1 MPADQETIT
10 DYRHEAT
17 RKNIPPAALAAQ
29 GRVREA
35 PRQRYYYDPHLPP
48 ALRFDGTG
56 ESDRLPE
63 LLENA
68 TRRKLTGEEARTL
81 ADALRNHEP
90 WLEWAGKREKK
101 YFEVDPVALHVHERV
116 SAQAAV
122 RIAARQDVQR
132 SLWADPEQEY
142 HEAVQFYQH
151 DVDWANRLVLGDS
164 LLVMS
169 SLAKREDLA
178 GKVQMIYV
186 DPPYGISF
194 PSNFQPLVRNRNVTD
209 RDTDLTREPEMV
221 KAYRDT
227 WTLGVHTYL
236 AYLRDRL
243 MVARDLLTD
252 SGSIFMQI
260 GDENVHRVRAVMDQ
274 VFGEEN
280 FVVIIAVQKTG
291 SQTGAYLQSNVDYI
305 LWYRKSESMK
315 FHPLFL
321 PREIDGRG
329 GHGYTHY
336 QTALGMNIPID
347 EAENAIA
354 SGELSLDRIWRSYP
368 LTSKGFRDTTTVE
381 FRFDGKVFHPGQSR
395 HWGVTVRGLERAG
408 KAGRLATRGAQVHLK
423 RFFGDSTVVPLGAYW
438 TDVGGASDAIYVVQT
453 NARAIER
460 CILMTTDA
468 GDLVLDP
475 TCGSGTTAYVAEQW
489 GRRWITIDTSRVAVA
504 LARQRILTAK
514 FDYYK
519 TEDDSD
525 NIGESGFKYKTA
537 PHVTLGGIAQN
548 VALDP
553 IFARWE
559 PILDEK
565 LDALNTALSE
575 VDDDTRAGLLAKL
588 NAKRMKRGRKDGVT
602 DADERR
608 WNLPKDRW
616 EHWEVPFDAD
626 PDYPPALRDALQAYR
641 KAWRQKMDE
650 VNACIAANADQEV
663 LVDQPE
669 VEPGIVRVSG
679 PFTVEAV
686 HPPEQSLEVESPIG
700 GAPGD
705 LDTFEEDGA
714 FNTDD
719 PSNAEAFVDTMIRLL
734 RNDGVRFQGNG
745 VARFTRLEPLTDGNV
760 LHAEGEWDSGDPE
773 HLVAVSIGPQRG
785 PVTAMQVE
793 ESLRAASRRGYD
805 ALVFAGFSFD
815 GAAQLAIQSDPN
827 PHVRVHMAHIA
838 PDVTMGDLLKE
849 TRDSQLFSVSGSPR
863 TKLTER
869 PDGQYVIE
877 MEGVDIYDPV
887 KNTIESAS
895 ANSVAAWF
903 LDSDYDGRTFSI
915 SQAFFPDSNA
925 WDKLKRALKSLVD
938 AEAFEAFSGTESLP
952 FPRGKHA
959 RAAVKVI
966 DPRGNEVMK
975 VHSLGNETY
984 LTNASTHDAHAARS
998 QDEFAR
1004 LAAEWRMDRPRGVDV
1019 AQMTKHPAYARIIK
1033 MGPTAIPLIL
1043 EELDREVDHWFP
1055 ALHALTGVDPVP
1067 ESGMGNL
1074 SAMAEAW
1081 LDWGRR
1087 EGYIH

>member
-1 MPADQETIT
+1 MPDNQETII
-10 DYRHEAT
+10 DYRHDAT

-63 LLENA
+63 LLEIA
-68 TRRKLTGEEARTL
+68 TRRKLTGEETRTL
-81 ADALRNHEP
+81 ADALRNREP

-101 YFEVDPVALHVHERV
+101 SFEVDPVALHVHERV

-151 DVDWANRLVLGDS
+151 DVDWANRLILGDS

-178 GKVQMIYV
+178 GKVQMIYL

-336 QTALGMNIPID
+336 QTALGMDIPID

-354 SGELSLDRIWRSYP
+354 SGELSLDRIWSSYP

-381 FRFDGKVFHPGQSR
+381 FRFDGKVSHPGQSR

-408 KAGRLATRGAQVHLK
+408 KAGRLATRGAQVRLK

-460 CILMTTDA
+460 CILMTTDP

-537 PHVTLGGIAQN
+537 PHVTLGSIAQN

-553 IFARWE
+553 IFAKWE
-559 PILDEK
+559 PILDEN
-565 LDALNTALSE
+565 LDALNAALSE
-575 VDDDTRAGLLAKL
+575 VDDDTRADLLAKL
-588 NAKRMKRGRKDGVT
+588 NAKRMKRGREHRVT

-608 WNLPKDRW
+608 WNLPRDRW

-626 PDYPPALRDALQAYR
+626 PDYPPALRDALQA
-641 KAWRQKMDE
+641 
-650 VNACIAANADQEV
+650 
-663 LVDQPE
+663 
-669 VEPGIVRVSG
+669 
-679 PFTVEAV
+679 
-686 HPPEQSLEVESPIG
+686 
-700 GAPGD
+700 
-705 LDTFEEDGA
+705 
-714 FNTDD
+714 
-719 PSNAEAFVDTMIRLL
+719 
-734 RNDGVRFQGNG
+734 
-745 VARFTRLEPLTDGNV
+745 
-760 LHAEGEWDSGDPE
+760 
-773 HLVAVSIGPQRG
+773 
-785 PVTAMQVE
+785 
-793 ESLRAASRRGYD
+793 
-805 ALVFAGFSFD
+805 
-815 GAAQLAIQSDPN
+815 
-827 PHVRVHMAHIA
+827 
-838 PDVTMGDLLKE
+838 
-849 TRDSQLFSVSGSPR
+849 
-863 TKLTER
+863 
-869 PDGQYVIE
+869 
-877 MEGVDIYDPV
+877 
-887 KNTIESAS
+887 
-895 ANSVAAWF
+895 
-903 LDSDYDGRTFSI
+903 
-915 SQAFFPDSNA
+915 
-925 WDKLKRALKSLVD
+925 
-938 AEAFEAFSGTESLP
+938 
-952 FPRGKHA
+952 
-959 RAAVKVI
+959 
-966 DPRGNEVMK
+966 
-975 VHSLGNETY
+975 
-984 LTNASTHDAHAARS
+984 
-998 QDEFAR
+998 
-1004 LAAEWRMDRPRGVDV
+1004 
-1019 AQMTKHPAYARIIK
+1019 
-1033 MGPTAIPLIL
+1033 
-1043 EELDREVDHWFP
+1043 
-1055 ALHALTGVDPVP
+1055 
-1067 ESGMGNL
+1067 
-1074 SAMAEAW
+1074 
-1081 LDWGRR
+1081 
-1087 EGYIH
+1087 